1 MKKLAVILIAFVAV
15 IIAIA
20 NDGESEPKVRN
31 YHTNIQYL
39 LKKAVIGEV
48 KHPDTLSF
56 KEYDFVHLAGDAYS
70 ASYTFTSKNSFGVPV
85 RNKIYLTVILND
97 DSTSVKEYKEYIIK

>member
-1 MKKLAVILIAFVAV
+1 MKKLAVILIAFISVM
-15 IIAIA
+15 IAMA
-20 NDGESEPKVRN
+20 NDGEPKVRN